1 MELGIA
7 RFTAVFIEEALKLWL
22 AERSNDSTTTLAALN
37 CLSVATSW
45 AGRNK
50 LGNHQL
56 VEDARAMSVRMQLLD
71 VAPTDTSMER
81 LQNLDE
87 LDMRDRAHVAWG
99 SYGWQS

>member
-1 MELGIA
+1 MELSIA
-7 RFTAVFIEEALKLWL
+7 HFSAAFLEESLKLWH
-22 AERSNDSTTTLAALN
+22 AERLTDSTTTLAALN

-45 AGRNK
+45 AGRNE

-56 VEDARAMSVRMQLLD
+56 VEDARVMSIRMQLLD
-71 VAPTDTSMER
+71 VAPTDTSIEH